1 GGLLNLPAERG
12 TTPDN
17 FAFKMHRGLEQRADE
32 EETVRLL
39 YVAVTRAADYLILSA
54 GLPYDRK
61 IESPWM
67 KLLAR
72 HFDLTTGAPAI
83 DPYLG
88 KLTLGDVA
96 PDQIPAI
103 RVHHEMPQPLTRP
116 EKKQRELKP
125 SQFVAALE
133 QGAPEPFPE
142 SYGVIAPRPGTLSH
156 VSVSQLEVIDAELQH
171 LLEPEVDQVPLN
183 EVLSADEATQLGTIT
198 HAVIERLE
206 PEKPEQAPPIVAAVL
221 AEQPPQVREK
231 LQPLVERQISAWYAS
246 ELCQTLKQTRVHYR
260 ELDFLLHWPPGA
272 EADSDQAVTVTGS
285 IDALVQTESGD
296 WMLFDYKTGSR
307 MARMSAEQLIAEY

>member
-1 GGLLNLPAERG
+1 
-12 TTPDN
+12 
-17 FAFKMHRGLEQRADE
+17 M
-32 EETVRLL
+32 
-39 YVAVTRAADYLILSA
+39 
-54 GLPYDRK
+54 
-61 IESPWM
+61 
-67 KLLAR
+67 
-72 HFDLTTGAPAI
+72 
-83 DPYLG
+83 
-88 KLTLGDVA
+88 
-96 PDQIPAI
+96 
-103 RVHHEMPQPLTRP
+103 
-116 EKKQRELKP
+116 
-125 SQFVAALE
+125 
-133 QGAPEPFPE
+133 
-142 SYGVIAPRPGTLSH
+142 IAPRPGTLSH

-307 MARMSAEQLIAEY
+307 MARMSAEQLILEYEFQLGVYTLAVEQLLGARPASIGLAVVQDSVRYIECDLDAGRLEQISRRLTQAVSSLLQPSAAAESR